1 LKTVQRLQSGRR
13 KAKKKDKP
21 IGGNYGY
28 GNREGEEKL
37 INRIK
42 ELRNRVA
49 HGRISLQM
57 LTNTLSAE
65 GFRTRKETLFSKQ
78 QIHRIV
84 SNL

>member
-1 LKTVQRLQSGRR
+1 M
-13 KAKKKDKP
+13 
-21 IGGNYGY
+21 
-28 GNREGEEKL
+28 
-37 INRIK
+37 NRIK

>member
-1 LKTVQRLQSGRR
+1 M
-13 KAKKKDKP
+13 
-21 IGGNYGY
+21 
-28 GNREGEEKL
+28 L

-49 HGRISLQM
+49 YGRMSLQKIA
-57 LTNTLSAE
+57 NTLNAE

-84 SNL
+84 SSL